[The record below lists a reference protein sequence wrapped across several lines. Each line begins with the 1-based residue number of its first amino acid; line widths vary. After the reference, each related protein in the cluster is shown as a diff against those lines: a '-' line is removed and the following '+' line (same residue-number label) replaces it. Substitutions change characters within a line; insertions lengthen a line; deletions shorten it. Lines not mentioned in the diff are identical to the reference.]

1 MKILFVHPEINAQ
14 HKTCTTLAQRGVVVL
29 FARNGD
35 EAWKLIQFH
44 GVSLDLAVI
53 HREGWTSGASSEE
66 GAKLIDRIK
75 ADPMQTDLPIVMTSW
90 RWGSA
95 EFAKHQQG
103 PTGVNAY
110 LKWPTPPEDLI
121 RTIDIVLGNESGGV
135 PSQEGAAIATPEP
148 PLPSTASVMTEVQP
162 ELTLSS
168 APLLELDSG
177 SEVAL
182 SAPTQEV
189 GNASVQ
195 LEATNGDISLT
206 GTFNLEAP
214 EIVGSQSVQS
224 APAGGA
230 PDSTG
235 GGLELSHLSD
245 SAVLEQQG
253 IQLEGS
259 QMGDSDLEPHERLGF
274 NPGGAAPQSATQI
287 LEANLI
293 SLESNEPAVT
303 EASEP
308 NGTVLN
314 EATTVEPAF
323 TIASEGELSIGSETG
338 ATTLGDQE
346 PAVFTAVQDAQDQ
359 EEQISEEEIEGDMP
373 YLFKTRNEQAQAAK
387 ENSPAMANPALAFT
401 EPVGDAVVPGGAANS
416 PDTETLKKYL
426 MLREQDVA
434 VLSNQ
439 LAAAREQIATME
451 KSIREERGKGADLN
465 HTVGEQQRK
474 LDEFESAKR
483 AEFSA
488 LQTEIEELRFQA
500 KAKADKVRVLE
511 IQVRD
516 ASNEIEKMKE
526 RVRNDIRKIRV
537 RERELENRLE
547 IVKKDSEALLA
558 ARENKMIELKRKLD
572 LLEFNMDLLQDQYTR
587 EKDTSAL
594 LRERL
599 SKAAQVVR
607 VAGGLL
613 GPSVG
618 SSGISGSSSVDDSA
632 QDPAAVSGMPS
643 VEELTASK
651 KVS

>member
-14 HKTCTTLAQRGVVVL
+14 HKTCTTLAERGVVIL

-75 ADPMQTDLPIVMTSW
+75 ADSLQADLPIVMTSW

-103 PTGVNAY
+103 KSGVNAY
-110 LKWPTPPEDLI
+110 LKWPTPPEDLL
-121 RTIDIVLGNESGGV
+121 RTIDIVLGNEAGGI
-135 PSQEGAAIATPEP
+135 STQEQAPVSTPEP
-148 PLPSTASVMTEVQP
+148 PSAP

-168 APLLELDSG
+168 APSLALETSSQVLPVQELGSASIQLEPAKDELGSTGTINLDAP
-177 SEVAL
+177 ELVASQSMP
-182 SAPTQEV
+182 SAPSMGTDAGTGLEISPSGMSDGISLEAHV
-189 GNASVQ
+189 IQ
-195 LEATNGDISLT
+195 LE
-206 GTFNLEAP
+206 
-214 EIVGSQSVQS
+214 
-224 APAGGA
+224 PAQE
-230 PDSTG
+230 
-235 GGLELSHLSD
+235 GGLELSIASPSD
-245 SAVLEQQG
+245 GE
-253 IQLEGS
+253 
-259 QMGDSDLEPHERLGF
+259 LEPHERLGF
-274 NPGGAAPQSATQI
+274 SPDGTSNQPSAT
-287 LEANLI
+287 LSESSNDVEEA
-293 SLESNEPAVT
+293 PAMPLP
-303 EASEP
+303 SD
-308 NGTVLN
+308 
-314 EATTVEPAF
+314 ATTVEPVLNLGAG
-323 TIASEGELSIGSETG
+323 SELSFVSEMG
-338 ATTLGDQE
+338 GTTLDQQE
-346 PAVFTAVQDAQDQ
+346 PAVFTPEEAPQPQQ
-359 EEQISEEEIEGDMP
+359 EEELPVEEIEGEMP
-373 YLFKTRNEQAQAAK
+373 YLFKSRNEQAAK
-387 ENSPAMANPALAFT
+387 ESPAMANPMLAFT

-439 LAAAREQIATME
+439 LAAAREQVATLE
-451 KSIREERGKGADLN
+451 KTLREERAKGADLN
-465 HTVGEQQRK
+465 HSVGEQQRK
-474 LDEFESAKR
+474 LDEFESGKR

-488 LQTEIEELRFQA
+488 LQAEIEELRFQA
-500 KAKADKVRVLE
+500 KAKTDKVRVLE
-511 IQVRD
+511 IQVRE
-516 ASNEIEKMKE
+516 ASGEIEKMKE

-537 RERELENRLE
+537 REKELENRLE

-587 EKDTSAL
+587 EKETSAL

-613 GPSVG
+613 GPSIG
-618 SSGISGSSSVDDSA
+618 NLTEQGPSDSQEMSGTPDNSDLN
-632 QDPAAVSGMPS
+632 
-643 VEELTASK
+643 LTEVSK

>member
-14 HKTCTTLAQRGVVVL
+14 HKTCTTLAERGVVIL

-75 ADPMQTDLPIVMTSW
+75 ADSLQADLPIVMTSW

-103 PTGVNAY
+103 KSGVNAY
-110 LKWPTPPEDLI
+110 LKWPTPPEDLL
-121 RTIDIVLGNESGGV
+121 RTIDIVLGNEAGGI
-135 PSQEGAAIATPEP
+135 STQEQAPVSTPEP
-148 PLPSTASVMTEVQP
+148 PSAP

-168 APLLELDSG
+168 APSLALETSSQVLPVQELGSASIQLEPAKDELGSTGTINLDAP
-177 SEVAL
+177 ELVASQSMP
-182 SAPTQEV
+182 SAPSMGTDAGTGLEISPSGMSDGISLEAHV
-189 GNASVQ
+189 IQ
-195 LEATNGDISLT
+195 LE
-206 GTFNLEAP
+206 
-214 EIVGSQSVQS
+214 
-224 APAGGA
+224 PAQE
-230 PDSTG
+230 
-235 GGLELSHLSD
+235 GGLELSIASPSD
-245 SAVLEQQG
+245 GE
-253 IQLEGS
+253 
-259 QMGDSDLEPHERLGF
+259 LEPHERLGF
-274 NPGGAAPQSATQI
+274 SPDGTSNQPSATQI
-287 LEANLI
+287 LEANLL
-293 SLESNEPAVT
+293 SESSNDVEEAPAMPLP
-303 EASEP
+303 SD
-308 NGTVLN
+308 
-314 EATTVEPAF
+314 ATTVEPVLNLGAG
-323 TIASEGELSIGSETG
+323 SELSFVSEMG
-338 ATTLGDQE
+338 GTTLDQQE
-346 PAVFTAVQDAQDQ
+346 PAVFTPEEAPQPQQ
-359 EEQISEEEIEGDMP
+359 EEELPVEEIEGEMP
-373 YLFKTRNEQAQAAK
+373 YLFKSRNEQAAK
-387 ENSPAMANPALAFT
+387 ESPAMANPMLAFT

-439 LAAAREQIATME
+439 LAAAREQVATLE
-451 KSIREERGKGADLN
+451 KTLREERAKGADLN
-465 HTVGEQQRK
+465 HSVGEQQRK
-474 LDEFESAKR
+474 LDEFESGKR

-488 LQTEIEELRFQA
+488 LQAEIEELRFQA
-500 KAKADKVRVLE
+500 KAKTDKVRVLE
-511 IQVRD
+511 IQVRE
-516 ASNEIEKMKE
+516 ASGEIEKMKE

-537 RERELENRLE
+537 REKELENRLE